1 MNIFRALSSVLWGT
15 LHQSRTLG
23 EPGTAKPGAASLGR
37 NLALRLAS
45 QYFRQ
50 DSADEKH
57 SHGGW

>member
-1 MNIFRALSSVLWGT
+1 MNHFRALSSVLWGT

-45 QYFRQ
+45 QYFRT
-50 DSADEKH
+50 SADEKH
-57 SHGGW
+57 NHDGW